1 MKCGSLA
8 SCTGAFGAPQW
19 WLRAWLT
26 LYFWWLATGAGAG
39 DGAFLAMPNPAT
51 PAIGLN
57 ALKALPLWLNF
68 PMNASF
74 YRVGP
79 PYGNNFKMFSLS

>member
-1 MKCGSLA
+1 
-8 SCTGAFGAPQW
+8 
-19 WLRAWLT
+19 
-26 LYFWWLATGAGAG
+26 
-39 DGAFLAMPNPAT
+39 MPNPAT